1 MTKQRFESV
10 WDAIADTPGEA
21 ANLQARSALAIA
33 LTEMIKQ
40 RGLTQAEAAKRLG
53 VTQPRVSDLMRGKL
67 DLFSLDTLVN
77 MLASAGLRVELRVHE
92 DGEAVA

>member
-1 MTKQRFESV
+1 MKEQRFESV
-10 WDAIADTPGEA
+10 WDALADTPGEA

-33 LTEMIKQ
+33 LTEVIKQ

-77 MLASAGLRVELRVHE
+77 MLAAAGLRVELRVHE
-92 DGEAVA
+92 DDPAHA

>member
-1 MTKQRFESV
+1 LRT
-10 WDAIADTPGEA
+10 
-21 ANLQARSALAIA
+21 NLQARSALAIA
-33 LTEMIKQ
+33 LTAMIKQ

-77 MLASAGLRVELRVHE
+77 MVASAGLRVELRVHE
-92 DGEAVA
+92 DDEAIA

>member
-1 MTKQRFESV
+1 MKEQRFESV
-10 WDAIADTPGEA
+10 WDALADTPGEA

-33 LTEMIKQ
+33 LTEVIKQ

-77 MLASAGLRVELRVHE
+77 MLAAAGLRVELRLHE
-92 DGEAVA
+92 EDSAHA